1 MMTPPNQ
8 QNEDIRRDLQAT
20 LAARRE
26 LGTEYDEHFLDALV
40 EKLTAKVRQE
50 VTNAPRP
57 AQPSSR
63 LSRDQRTG
71 LAICSLIF
79 AIPIIAITIG
89 AGGGLYFLGGI
100 AMIVIINLL
109 ASR

>member
-1 MMTPPNQ
+1 MMTPPHPNA
-8 QNEDIRRDLQAT
+8 EDTKRDIQAT

-26 LGTEYDEHFLDALV
+26 LGTEYDDHFLNALV
-40 EKLTAKVRQE
+40 EKLTAQVRQE
-50 VTNAPRP
+50 VARAPRMP
-57 AQPSSR
+57 APSSR

-79 AIPIIAITIG
+79 AIPLIAISM
-89 AGGGLYFLGGI
+89 GGGLFYF
-100 AMIVIINLL
+100 ASVVVMIILINLL

>member
-1 MMTPPNQ
+1 MMTPPQ
-8 QNEDIRRDLQAT
+8 PQHDDIRRDLQAT

-26 LGTEYDEHFLDALV
+26 LGPEYDDHFLDALV

-50 VTNAPRP
+50 VASAPRP
-57 AQPSSR
+57 AAPSNA

-71 LAICSLIF
+71 VAICSLIF
-79 AIPIIAITIG
+79 GIPIIAIAAS
-89 AGGGLYFLGGI
+89 AGPLYFAGAI